1 MNETIEIPIR
11 ILTVIAMAY
20 ALVMFAVPKA
30 ISITRTLRHDPGSI
44 RTLWSSPKRFNPIR
58 TVPRDMMFNYCQT
71 ANTMAVMMFISLIII
86 AFGYREDS
94 VSLRAAG
101 ILTLTTTLLGGS
113 LNLLASVALP
123 TLRTIRHKPQK
134 QTSARTNRTLPP
146 LSPAL
151 WMYPAFIFLLETRY
165 PSNWTGSAGINEAL
179 LWSASIATLV
189 ITTAWASTTLHLAWQ
204 AITRWTHQRKG
215 QPGPSSPQ

>member
-1 MNETIEIPIR
+1 MNETFDITIR
-11 ILTVIAMAY
+11 ILAVITMAY
-20 ALVMFAVPKA
+20 ALLQGAVPMA

-44 RTLWSSPKRFNPIR
+44 RTLWSCPKRFNPIR
-58 TVPRDMMFNYCQT
+58 TVPRDMMFNYCQA

-101 ILTLTTTLLGGS
+101 ILTLITTLLGGG
-113 LNLLASVALP
+113 LNLLASIALP
-123 TLRTIRHKPQK
+123 ALRTIRNKPQQ
-134 QTSARTNRTLPP
+134 QTSARTTRTLPP
-146 LSPAL
+146 LNPVL
-151 WMYPAFIFLLETRY
+151 WMYPPFIFLLETRY
-165 PSNWTGSAGINEAL
+165 PSNWTGSAGINEAI
-179 LWSASIATLV
+179 LWSASITTLA

-204 AITRWTHQRKG
+204 AMTRGVNQRKG